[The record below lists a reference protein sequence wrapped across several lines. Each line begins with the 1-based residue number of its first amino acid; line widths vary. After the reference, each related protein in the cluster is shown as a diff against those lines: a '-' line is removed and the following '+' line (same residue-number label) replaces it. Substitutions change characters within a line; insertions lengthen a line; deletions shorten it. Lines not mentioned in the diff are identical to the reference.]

1 MLMRRGLDLYTERTY
16 MRKFRIDDTVDLYN
30 LNLDP
35 EVIQFTGDKAFESI
49 TEAKNFLEQYDQYD
63 KYGVGRL
70 AVIDRKTHKFMG
82 WCGLKFSPHL
92 NEYDIG
98 FRFFKEF
105 WNKGYATETSRKC
118 LEFGFKNLKISK
130 IIGRSMAENK
140 ASIKVLEKIGM
151 TFTKNFDFDSYEG
164 VVYQIT
170 KADFAKISRTIN

>member
-1 MLMRRGLDLYTERTY
+1 MLMRIVPALFTERTY
-16 MRKFRIDDTVDLYN
+16 LREFTIDDAVYLYN

-49 TEAKNFLEQYDQYD
+49 AEAKNFLEQYDQYK

-70 AVIDRKTHKFMG
+70 AVIDRKTNKFMG

-98 FRFFKEF
+98 FRFFKIF
-105 WNKGYATETSRKC
+105 WNQGYATETSGKC
-118 LEFGFKNLKISK
+118 LEFGFENLQISK

-151 TFTKNFDFDSYEG
+151 TFKMNFDFDGCEG

-170 KADFAKISRTIN
+170 KTEFSKVNRTIN